1 MVENVDKE
9 FNGEYVLKGITF
21 SLDKGDFACVT
32 GPSGGG
38 KTTLL
43 RLVAGLIKPSSGRI
57 CLNGSLAG
65 AKPDSGY
72 VFQEGALFPWLTVKQ
87 NVAFGLKLRGISSV
101 ETKNLVQDALN
112 MVELSGYGDYY
123 PKELSGGMRMRVA
136 LARVLVYQPKLIL
149 MDEPFGA
156 LDFRTRNKI
165 QKDMVTL
172 WQRLK
177 PTILM
182 VTHNIDE
189 AVYLS
194 NKIIVLSARPGRIVE
209 QVNVILDRPR
219 SRTNKSFNLVREH
232 VLSMLGENS
241 FSKLDKNLS
250 INTVEKL

>member
-9 FNGEYVLKGITF
+9 FNGENVLKGISF
-21 SLDKGDFACVT
+21 ILEEGDFACLT
-32 GPSGGG
+32 GPSGCG

-43 RLVAGLIKPSSGRI
+43 RLVAGLIPPSSGRI

-72 VFQEGALFPWLTVKQ
+72 VFQEGALFPWLTVEQ
-87 NVAFGLKLRGISSV
+87 NVSFGLTLRGISSKEARDAV
-101 ETKNLVQDALN
+101 QHILNLV
-112 MVELSGYGDYY
+112 ELTGFDQYY

-149 MDEPFGA
+149 MDEPFA
-156 LDFRTRNKI
+156 SLDFRTRHKL
-165 QKDMVTL
+165 QSDMVAL

-194 NKIIVLSARPGRIVE
+194 NKIIVLSGRPGRIRE
-209 QVNVILDRPR
+209 QMNVTIERPR
-219 SRTNKSFNLVREH
+219 DRTETSFTLSRKH
-232 VLSMLGENS
+232 ILSLLAE
-241 FSKLDKNLS
+241 
-250 INTVEKL
+250 

>member
-9 FNGEYVLKGITF
+9 INGENVLEGISF
-21 SLDKGDFACVT
+21 SLEEGDFACLT
-32 GPSGGG
+32 GPSGCG

-43 RLVAGLIKPSSGRI
+43 RLVAGLIQPSFGRI

-65 AKPDSGY
+65 TKPDSGY
-72 VFQEGALFPWLTVKQ
+72 VFQEGALFPWLTVTQ
-87 NVAFGLKLRGISSV
+87 NVTFSLKLRGISPK
-101 ETKNLVQDALN
+101 ETRDLVQDVLN
-112 MVELSGYGDYY
+112 LVELSGFEDYY

-149 MDEPFGA
+149 MDEPFAA
-156 LDFRTRNKI
+156 LDSRTRNKL
-165 QKDMVTL
+165 QSDMVAL

-194 NKIIVLSARPGRIVE
+194 NKIIVLSGRPGRILE
-209 QVNVILDRPR
+209 QINVAMDRPR
-219 SRTNKSFNLVREH
+219 ERTERPFSLIRKQ
-232 VLSMLGENS
+232 VLSLLGE
-241 FSKLDKNLS
+241 
-250 INTVEKL
+250 

>member
-9 FNGEYVLKGITF
+9 INGENVLKGISIT
-21 SLDKGDFACVT
+21 LEEGDFACLT
-32 GPSGGG
+32 GPSGCG

-43 RLVAGLIKPSSGRI
+43 RLIAGLIQPSSGRI

-65 AKPDSGY
+65 AKSDSGY

-87 NVAFGLKLRGISSV
+87 NVAFGLNLRGKSPK
-101 ETKNLVQDALN
+101 ETRDLVQEILNLV
-112 MVELSGYGDYY
+112 ELAGFEEYY

-149 MDEPFGA
+149 MDEPFAA
-156 LDFRTRNKI
+156 LDFRTRHKL
-165 QKDMVTL
+165 QRDMVAL

-194 NKIIVLSARPGRIVE
+194 NKIIILSGRPGQIQE
-209 QVNVILDRPR
+209 QIDVTIERPR
-219 SRTNKSFNLVREH
+219 VRTER
-232 VLSMLGENS
+232 S
-241 FSKLDKNLS
+241 FSLIRKHILS
-250 INTVEKL
+250 LVGE

>member
-9 FNGEYVLKGITF
+9 INGENVLKGISIT
-21 SLDKGDFACVT
+21 LEEGDFACLT
-32 GPSGGG
+32 GPSGCG

-43 RLVAGLIKPSSGRI
+43 RLIAGLIQPSSGRI

-65 AKPDSGY
+65 AKSDSGY

-87 NVAFGLKLRGISSV
+87 NVAFGLNLRGKSPK
-101 ETKNLVQDALN
+101 ETRDLVQEILNLV
-112 MVELSGYGDYY
+112 ELAGFEEYY

-149 MDEPFGA
+149 MDEPFAA
-156 LDFRTRNKI
+156 LDFRTRHKL
-165 QKDMVTL
+165 QRDMVAL

-194 NKIIVLSARPGRIVE
+194 NKIIILSGRPGQIQE
-209 QVNVILDRPR
+209 QIDVTIERPR
-219 SRTNKSFNLVREH
+219 VRTERSFSLIRKH
-232 VLSMLGENS
+232 ILSLLGE
-241 FSKLDKNLS
+241 
-250 INTVEKL
+250 